1 MMDKNQLQQIQLKVG
16 KDFVEVLTKE
26 LIREKKKSSGKLINS
41 LKPEIKQ
48 IGEQLQI
55 LINGED
61 YINAIDKGRKRGKFP
76 PVDKITEWCSI
87 KGIPKSAAW
96 AIATNIYKFGIKPTN
111 VIAEAQQKFMQQEQ
125 SYLDTAFVDVI
136 NEEIK
141 NMFDTK

>member
-1 MMDKNQLQQIQLKVG
+1 MDKNQLQQIQLKVG

-26 LIREKKKSSGKLINS
+26 LIREKNKSSGKLISS

-55 LINGED
+55 LIAGED
-61 YINAIDKGRKRGKFP
+61 YINIIDKGRKKGKFP
-76 PVDKITEWCSI
+76 PVEKIAAWCSI
-87 KGIPKSAAW
+87 KGIPRSASW

-125 SYLDTAFVDVI
+125 SYLDKAFTNVI

-141 NMFDTK
+141 NMFNTK

>member
-1 MMDKNQLQQIQLKVG
+1 MDNNKLQEIQLKVG

-41 LKPEIKQ
+41 LKPEIKI

-55 LINGED
+55 LIQGED
-61 YINAIDKGRKRGKFP
+61 YIDIIDAGRKKGKFP
-76 PVDKITEWCSI
+76 PVDKIAAWCSI
-87 KGIPKSAAW
+87 KGIPRSAAW

-136 NEEIK
+136 NEEVK
-141 NMFDTK
+141 NMFKTQ

>member
-1 MMDKNQLQQIQLKVG
+1 MDKNQLQQIQLKVG